1 MKQILKIQLEHTIRQ
16 LNSLSILMKVI
27 AIFSEYY
34 IRSYFIRSVGVTISS
49 VSQLHHRKSLLSGH
63 VICLFTQ
70 NPIKYQLNTL
80 SESVQVKIIE
90 FFKMNFDLTNAFKG
104 VFSFRRLTRLIN

>member
-49 VSQLHHRKSLLSGH
+49 VSQLHSKKESSKWTRNLFVYTKSD
-63 VICLFTQ
+63 
-70 NPIKYQLNTL
+70 
-80 SESVQVKIIE
+80 QVP
-90 FFKMNFDLTNAFKG
+90 T
-104 VFSFRRLTRLIN
+104 